1 MIIMEEK
8 RNFGLDMLRS
18 IAILLVVISHAR
30 HIFHNDELWRLILC
44 GYYGVEL
51 FFVLSGFLIGRIL
64 LRTLAKISEGATI
77 RQKLSSLRHFWIRR
91 WFRTLP
97 LYWLRLCFDHLRY
110 CGLGLLDGMQQF
122 YLAFFYLLFLQSYQ
136 PFGVMVFPEA
146 WSLSVEEYFYLLIP
160 IALVIMLSIQ
170 KSTAK
175 NIIFMILAVLL
186 ARILYVAFTGT
197 DNLNWDWDVRRNT
210 FLRLD
215 SLGIGVL
222 LAYIYLYKEKWF
234 HHAHQKM
241 ALLLGTAFIA
251 IIACLYFGDKSFV
264 EGFFAKTIMFDLVSI
279 AMGLILC
286 YAYHITTNN
295 HVIHWIFT
303 TISKI
308 SYAIYLIHFPI
319 FMAVADYTEEVP
331 SLFSKFLLALAA
343 CAIAFVLSYAVH
355 KYYEY
360 PMMCL
365 RERFH
370 KKEAESF

>member
-1 MIIMEEK
+1 MDTK

-30 HIFHNDELWRLILC
+30 HIFHNDELWRLIFC

-64 LRTLAKISEGATI
+64 LRTLEKVSDGATI
-77 RQKLSSLRHFWIRR
+77 HQKLSSLRYFWIRR

-110 CGLGLLDGMQQF
+110 CGLGLLDGIQQL

-186 ARILYVAFTGT
+186 ARILYVAFTGA

-251 IIACLYFGDKSFV
+251 VIAFLYFGDKSFV

-286 YAYHITTNN
+286 YAYHITTSN
-295 HVIHWIFT
+295 HVIHWTFT

-308 SYAIYLIHFPI
+308 SYAVYLIHFPI

-331 SLFSKFLLALAA
+331 SLFSKCLLALAA
-343 CAIAFVLSYAVH
+343 CAISFVLSYVVH

-370 KKEAESF
+370 KKETKSC